1 MPPKVNLTKTLSRW
15 GRGGG
20 SQGKGSV
27 VAFVVIFLTWR
38 SEISPRVKVLWGR
51 VYGVSSLSEKTRKSN
66 YLHMSEQRQHVLPS
80 YFYTLGADLRYT
92 APNGNTHTVIHC
104 KLHFKLSQWKPQLR
118 DNQIIIYEA
127 WARQL
132 KHCNCI

>member
-1 MPPKVNLTKTLSRW
+1 MWLSLQFVNNRLWDKCLLKWIWRRHFP
-15 GRGGG
+15 GGGGGGG

-38 SEISPRVKVLWGR
+38 SQIRPRVKVLWGR

-66 YLHMSEQRQHVLPS
+66 YLHMSEQRQHVLLS
-80 YFYTLGADLRYT
+80 YFYTLSADLRYT

-104 KLHFKLSQWKPQLR
+104 KLYFKLSQWKPQLR
-118 DNQIIIYEA
+118 DN
-127 WARQL
+127 
-132 KHCNCI
+132 